1 MATREDLEINLEP
14 PPAARP
20 SAAAIIE
27 LVEEGIQAQVLL
39 VATGYEDTTY
49 DVDPVAWLTNQGM
62 LSAEGLDAPSGESVM
77 VDRYG
82 GRRGDIAS
90 HTDDLQSRNDSVGK
104 SAIAAFSTGDGTF
117 QDIKS
122 KVTTLQ
128 ENLAQAPPA
137 EEGKPYMPIE
147 AEYAVVNDAL
157 NTLWDVVEL
166 VNSAQRD
173 MERYA
178 EEVERANPGN
188 NGNPA
193 AVWGN
198 RSPESNMTFTV
209 TGDATRDS
217 ILEAARAELALG
229 AAERGSSN
237 DLYYANKP
245 GAKVPY
251 DIDAAWCAAF
261 TSHVWEK
268 AGYQVDWTNPNYV
281 PAIWNDAKAQLDTGT
296 AHDAVEGDLIIF
308 DWQGDGTPDH
318 IGIVEKVVGNTIH
331 TIEGNSSDQ
340 LRRNE
345 YQMGNNDLVGVV
357 KPPESKAPD
366 PAPVQ

>member
-82 GRRGDIAS
+82 GRRGDIES

-137 EEGKPYMPIE
+137 EEGKPYMPIG

-166 VNSAQRD
+166 VNVAQRD

-193 AVWGN
+193 AVWGD

-209 TGDATRDS
+209 TGDATRAG
-217 ILEAARAELALG
+217 ILEAARAELWHSGPPSAEVPMTCTTPINPVRKSRTISTPRGAPHSPATSGRRRATRSTGRTRTMYRPSGTTPKPNSIPALPMT
-229 AAERGSSN
+229 RWR
-237 DLYYANKP
+237 
-245 GAKVPY
+245 V
-251 DIDAAWCAAF
+251 I
-261 TSHVWEK
+261 
-268 AGYQVDWTNPNYV
+268 
-281 PAIWNDAKAQLDTGT
+281 
-296 AHDAVEGDLIIF
+296 
-308 DWQGDGTPDH
+308 
-318 IGIVEKVVGNTIH
+318 
-331 TIEGNSSDQ
+331 
-340 LRRNE
+340 
-345 YQMGNNDLVGVV
+345 
-357 KPPESKAPD
+357 
-366 PAPVQ
+366 